1 MLSLNQLKQA
11 LAYWLQPDCAF
22 CTAPRLLDSPIC
34 QNCFNALPWCETAT
48 LLKQQWPVYSAFY
61 YQLPLRRSFV
71 NLKFAKQLAN
81 SGTLSPLIMHG
92 LLRQIPA
99 LPQAILP
106 VPLHHKRLQQ
116 RGFNQAL
123 ELVKPMAK
131 TLNIPLLSTAVV
143 RQKYTQAQSAL
154 DYAQRQTNVT
164 DAFALAQHLPY
175 QHIAIFDDVIT
186 TGATVAALA
195 ELLTR
200 SGVKQVEIWSF
211 ARTQAQIVER
221 KPAPVLQY
229 PLS

>member
-1 MLSLNQLKQA
+1 
-11 LAYWLQPDCAF
+11 
-22 CTAPRLLDSPIC
+22 
-34 QNCFNALPWCETAT
+34 
-48 LLKQQWPVYSAFY
+48 
-61 YQLPLRRSFV
+61 
-71 NLKFAKQLAN
+71 
-81 SGTLSPLIMHG
+81 MHG

-123 ELVKPMAK
+123 ELVKPMANA
-131 TLNIPLLSTAVV
+131 LNIPLLKAAVI
-143 RQKYTQAQSAL
+143 RQKYTHAQSAL
-154 DYAQRQTNVT
+154 DYTQRQTNVA
-164 DAFALAQHLPY
+164 DAFALTQHLPY

-195 ELLTR
+195 ELLTQ
-200 SGVKQVEIWSF
+200 SGIKQVEIWSF

-221 KPAPVLQY
+221 TPAPVLQY